1 MNLLTVDLE
10 DWFHICEVEHLLSR
24 EKWDRFPSTVVSD
37 TEKLLSLVAQT
48 DSKAT
53 FFVLGYVAERQPDL
67 VRRIYD
73 MGHEI
78 GYHGWDHELVYE
90 LNPQEF
96 RQILRR
102 GIECI
107 GRLIDK
113 RPIGFRA
120 PQWSIN
126 HGSSWALEIL
136 AEEGFI
142 YDSSLAPLK
151 IIGNESY
158 PRTPWKIRTA
168 GGDLWELPP
177 LTLRTPFGLYP
188 AGGSWG
194 LRLLPYPILKK
205 RVREFNQRQ
214 LPTLFYFHPR
224 EFGKRKGS
232 VGFPPSKKFALY
244 GGIWGSESQLVKLLA
259 DFLFTSIED
268 YLAGMKSPPNPL
280 NTPQSNLPVIYH

>member
-10 DWFHICEVEHLLSR
+10 DWFHICEVEHLLPR
-24 EKWDRFPSTVVSD
+24 EKWDRFPSIVVTD
-37 TEKLLSLVAQT
+37 TEKLLSLVAKT
-48 DSKAT
+48 NSRAT
-53 FFVLGYVAERQPDL
+53 FFVLGYVAEKHPDL
-67 VRRIYD
+67 VRRIHD

-90 LNPQEF
+90 LSPQEF

-107 GRLIDK
+107 ERLIDK
-113 RPIGFRA
+113 KPIGFRA

-126 HGSSWALEIL
+126 DRSSWALEIL
-136 AEEGFI
+136 AEEGFV

-158 PRTPWKIRTA
+158 PRTPWRIKTA
-168 GGDLWELPP
+168 RGDLWELPP
-177 LTLRTPFGLYP
+177 LTLKTPFGHYP

-194 LRLLPYPILKK
+194 LRLLPYPILRQ
-205 RVREFNQRQ
+205 RVREFNRRQ

-224 EFGKRKGS
+224 EFGGRKGS
-232 VGFPPSKKFALY
+232 IGLPPSKKFALY
-244 GGIWGSESQLVKLLA
+244 GGVWGSKSQLIKLLA
-259 DFLFTSIED
+259 DFRFTSIEE
-268 YLAGMKSPPNPL
+268 YLAGMKSPPTPL
-280 NTPQSNLPVIYH
+280 

>member
-1 MNLLTVDLE
+1 MNILTVDLE
-10 DWFHICEVEHLLSR
+10 DWFHICEVEHLLPR
-24 EKWDRFPSTVVSD
+24 EKWDRFPSTVVTD
-37 TEKLLSLVAQT
+37 TEKLLSLVAKT
-48 DSKAT
+48 NSRAT
-53 FFVLGYVAERQPDL
+53 FFVLGYVAEKHPDL
-67 VRRIYD
+67 VRRIHD

-90 LNPQEF
+90 LSPQDF

-107 GRLIDK
+107 ERLIDK

-126 HGSSWALEIL
+126 ERSSWALEIL
-136 AEEGFI
+136 AEEGFV

-158 PRTPWKIRTA
+158 PRIPWKMETA

-177 LTLRTPFGLYP
+177 LTLKTPFGHYP

-194 LRLLPYPILKK
+194 LRLLPYPILKR
-205 RVREFNQRQ
+205 RVREFNRRQ

-224 EFGKRKGS
+224 EFGGKKDS

-259 DFLFTSIED
+259 DFRFASIEE
-268 YLAGMKSPPNPL
+268 YLSPDEVPPERL
-280 NTPQSNLPVIYH
+280 SDT

>member
-1 MNLLTVDLE
+1 MENILTVDLE
-10 DWFHICEVEHLLSR
+10 DWFHICEVEHLLPR
-24 EKWDRFPSTVVSD
+24 EKWDRFPSTVVTD
-37 TEKLLSLVAQT
+37 TEKILSLVAKT
-48 DSKAT
+48 NSRAT
-53 FFVLGYVAERQPDL
+53 FFVLGYVAEKHPDL
-67 VRRIYD
+67 VRRIHD
-73 MGHEI
+73 MGHEV

-90 LNPQEF
+90 LSPEDF

-107 GRLIDK
+107 ERLIDK

-126 HGSSWALEIL
+126 DSSSWALEIL
-136 AEEGFI
+136 AEEGFA

-158 PRTPWKIRTA
+158 PRIPWKMKTA

-177 LTLRTPFGLYP
+177 LTLKTPFGHYP

-194 LRLLPYPILKK
+194 LRLLPYPILKQ

-224 EFGKRKGS
+224 EFGGKKGS
-232 VGFPPSKKFALY
+232 AGFPPSKKFALY
-244 GGIWGSESQLVKLLA
+244 GGIWGSKSQLIKLLA
-259 DFLFTSIED
+259 DFRFTSIEK
-268 YLAGMKSPPNPL
+268 YLSP
-280 NTPQSNLPVIYH
+280 V

>member
-10 DWFHICEVEHLLSR
+10 DWFHICEVEHLLPR
-24 EKWDRFPSTVVSD
+24 EKWDRFPSIVVTD
-37 TEKLLSLVAQT
+37 TEKLLSLVAKT
-48 DSKAT
+48 KSRAT
-53 FFVLGYVAERQPDL
+53 FFVLGYVAEKHPDL
-67 VRRIYD
+67 VRRIHD

-90 LNPQEF
+90 LSPQEF

-107 GRLIDK
+107 ERLIDK
-113 RPIGFRA
+113 KPIGFRA

-126 HGSSWALEIL
+126 DRSSWALEIL
-136 AEEGFI
+136 AEEGFV

-158 PRTPWKIRTA
+158 PRTPWRIKTA
-168 GGDLWELPP
+168 RGDLWELPP
-177 LTLRTPFGLYP
+177 LTLKTPFGHYP

-194 LRLLPYPILKK
+194 LRLLPYPILRQ
-205 RVREFNQRQ
+205 RVREFNRRQ

-224 EFGKRKGS
+224 EFGGRKGS
-232 VGFPPSKKFALY
+232 IGLPPSKKFALY
-244 GGIWGSESQLVKLLA
+244 GGVWGSKSQLIKLLA
-259 DFLFTSIED
+259 DFRFTSIEE
-268 YLAGMKSPPNPL
+268 YLAGMKSPPTPL
-280 NTPQSNLPVIYH
+280 KKGGVV